1 MCYNRS
7 PKTKLIIVAPHLGA
21 HTDPLVVYFHMRA
34 SKILPP
40 KCLRIGLGTIKNIKK
55 VHIET
60 VWKTIEFCIL
70 GNDIHSKKKKFKFFI
85 LI

>member
-1 MCYNRS
+1 MSIFVLQRFLCCKVVLICYNRS

-21 HTDPLVVYFHMRA
+21 HTDPLMSQNR
-34 SKILPP
+34 P
-40 KCLRIGLGTIKNIKK
+40 K